1 MREGVGYLISSLFY
15 LKIMQNSKKYKLYKS
30 SKLWATVAVA
40 VVVKYVQNPIFGD
53 KHIAGVTIINEV
65 TGLETEIPIQKV
77 VEILMIG
84 SFNSME

>member
-1 MREGVGYLISSLFY
+1 MSNYGKF
-15 LKIMQNSKKYKLYKS
+15 KKYKLYKS
-30 SKLWATVAVA
+30 GKLWVTGAIA
-40 VVVKYVQNPIFGD
+40 VVAKYVQNPIFGD
-53 KHIAGVTIINEV
+53 KHIDWVTIINEV